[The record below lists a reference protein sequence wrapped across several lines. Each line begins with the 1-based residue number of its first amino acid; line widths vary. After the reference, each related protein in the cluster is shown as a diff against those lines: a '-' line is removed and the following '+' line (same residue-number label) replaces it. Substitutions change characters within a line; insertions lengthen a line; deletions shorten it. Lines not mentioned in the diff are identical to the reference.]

1 MRLWLSASQKV
12 AVFLL
17 CVAFPITLAEA
28 QTVLTGRKGCLAL
41 QQIVEGSEVGVDAY
55 GAGVCVAMAQG
66 IGRMMSYNCLLAPR
80 ALSPKAS
87 LPRSLN
93 EVIVEFLDWSE
104 QHPERWGDEFSDGM
118 IAAIMNAFPCQP
130 EQVQED

>member
-1 MRLWLSASQKV
+1 MRLCLSASQNV

-17 CVAFPITLAEA
+17 CVAFSLSFAEA
-28 QTVLTGRKGCLAL
+28 QTVLTGRKGCLAV

-55 GAGVCVAMAQG
+55 SAGVCVAMAQG
-66 IGRMMSYNCLLAPR
+66 IGTMMTYNCSLAPH
-80 ALSPKAS
+80 ALIPKAS
-87 LPRSLN
+87 PPRSVN
-93 EVIVEFLDWSE
+93 EVIIEFLDWAE

-130 EQVQED
+130 EQVQEN